1 MKLDNS
7 KSAGD
12 FIYVDPNITMTQLLH
27 SCQNHAGTHRTHGFS
42 WSTFGLCIGRC
53 FLRLWLL
60 SGKMVMATLKRKLT
74 SAMQALPPKKK
85 RPPSNMPQT
94 KMERDDSNKKKLQK
108 PTIKTTVKQPT
119 EHPSALRNGHKKRPA
134 PFFLTLAEDQ
144 CTGMPRVKS
153 PSLNL
158 PGSDGFARWHNFLRP
173 WSL

>member
-7 KSAGD
+7 KAAGV

-27 SCQNHAGTHRTHGFS
+27 SCQNHAGSRRTHGFS

-74 SAMQALPPKKK
+74 SAMQALPPKKE
-85 RPPSNMPQT
+85 RPPSNMPQA
-94 KMERDDSNKKKLQK
+94 KMQGDDSNKKKLQK

-158 PGSDGFARWHNFLRP
+158 PGSDGFAR
-173 WSL
+173 